1 MIMLFVG
8 LAFGHQ
14 AMATDKTVTYTFT
27 VAFDS
32 SNPNR
37 CTLTFTPSNSGF
49 GNSGPKTVTILD
61 ISNTTGFTVQ
71 LDDGLQLTYGQD
83 RGSMTFGDYNNSAF
97 RIPYSPLAYMCCAS
111 LMERR

>member
-14 AMATDKTVTYTFT
+14 DMATDKTVTYT
-27 VAFDS
+27 
-32 SNPNR
+32 
-37 CTLTFTPSNSGF
+37 
-49 GNSGPKTVTILD
+49 
-61 ISNTTGFTVQ
+61 FTVQ

-97 RIPYSPLAYMCCAS
+97 RIPHWRICVAPH
-111 LMERR
+111 